1 MARTLGLEEELLLV
15 DPETREVAPV
25 AQQVL
30 KAHREHGRGR
40 LGTEAAADEL
50 DQELFRHQVETRTDP
65 ATDLADALAQVV
77 EARRTAGEAAAAVGA
92 AVVACG
98 IAPLGGDLAEVSPS
112 SRYREM
118 VETYGDI
125 ARSAGTCGMHVH
137 VGIES
142 DEEGVA
148 VIDRVAPWLPVLLAV
163 SANSPYF
170 RGHDTGHASWRSQVW
185 SRWPSAGP
193 TEQFRSL
200 EGYREACRA
209 LLESGAARDDGM
221 LYFDAR
227 LSAGQPTVELRVFD
241 VCTDPEDAV
250 LVAALGRGLV
260 EVAARAWAAG
270 DDLPAWR
277 AEALRSA
284 QWRAAR
290 YGLSECLVHP
300 LHRELRPAREVLEDL
315 VEHVRPALEE
325 AGDLE
330 RVRAGVDRLS
340 AGGGA
345 VRQRAA
351 FERTGEVSGV
361 VDDLISRT
369 EASWNPSLPT
379 TTLA

>member
-1 MARTLGLEEELLLV
+1 MVRTVGLEEELLLV
-15 DPETREVAPV
+15 DPGTREVAPV

-40 LGTEAAADEL
+40 LGTEAAAHDL

-65 ATDLADALAQVV
+65 VTDLDEALAQVT
-77 EARRTAGEAAAAVGA
+77 EARRTAGEAAAAAGVA
-92 AVVACG
+92 IVACG
-98 IAPLGGDLAEVSPS
+98 IAPLGTNLAEVSPS

-125 ARSAGTCGMHVH
+125 ARGGGTCGMHVH

-142 DEEGVA
+142 EEEGVA

-163 SANSPYF
+163 TANSPYF

-200 EGYREACRA
+200 EGYRAACRA
-209 LLESGAARDDGM
+209 LLDSGGARDDGM

-241 VCTDPEDAV
+241 VCTDPADAV
-250 LVAALGRGLV
+250 LVAALSRGLV
-260 EVAARAWAAG
+260 ETAARAWTAGEEAAV
-270 DDLPAWR
+270 WR
-277 AEALRSA
+277 AEALRGA

-290 YGLSECLVHP
+290 YGLSESLLHP
-300 LHRELRPAREVLEDL
+300 LRRELRPAREVLTDL
-315 VEHVRPALEE
+315 VQLVRPVLEE

-330 RVRAGVDRLS
+330 RVTVGVDRVS

-351 FERTGEVSGV
+351 YERTGEVRGV
-361 VDDLISRT
+361 VDDLLART
-369 EASWNPSLPT
+369 EASWNSSLDT
-379 TTLA
+379 ASRA